1 MELRLLAPAAGEAAV
16 VVAAIAAIAAIA
28 SAAAAVEDAGAAE
41 AAFTLMMPLMEEGA
55 SAPLELSRGG
65 SQPKVSPRSSP
76 GGSYPPRRLRCRPHC
91 HFVRMPH
98 EKKQPVAC

>member
-1 MELRLLAPAAGEAAV
+1 
-16 VVAAIAAIAAIA
+16 
-28 SAAAAVEDAGAAE
+28 
-41 AAFTLMMPLMEEGA
+41 MPLMEEGA

-76 GGSYPPRRLRCRPHC
+76 SGRLRCRPHC

-98 EKKQPVAC
+98 EKKQPVAKKAVAAAAAFVVAFARDQNAIELLV

>member
-1 MELRLLAPAAGEAAV
+1 MSV
-16 VVAAIAAIAAIA
+16 
-28 SAAAAVEDAGAAE
+28 AAAVEDAGAAE
-41 AAFTLMMPLMEEGA
+41 AAFALMMPLMVEEGA

-65 SQPKVSPRSSP
+65 SQPNPNPDCHQVDHTR
-76 GGSYPPRRLRCRPHC
+76 RRLRCRPHC